1 MSITIDN
8 AEVEALLA
16 DLTATTRRAAPDL
29 LLDLLTRERAR
40 VAGDR
45 ERDRAAAIASG
56 RLLHERTHASAL
68 VDPRPIDEILAY
80 DENGLPV

>member
-16 DLTATTRRAAPDL
+16 DLTATTHRAAPDL
-29 LLDLLTRERAR
+29 LLELLRRERAR
-40 VAGDR
+40 VEDEA
-45 ERDRAAAIASG
+45 ERCIAEDLAADEAMRRRFSG
-56 RLLHERTHASAL
+56 SPNVDART
-68 VDPRPIDEILAY
+68 IEEILAY

>member
-16 DLTATTRRAAPDL
+16 DLTATTHRAAPDL
-29 LLDLLTRERAR
+29 LLELLRRERAR
-40 VAGDR
+40 VEEDR
-45 ERDRAAAIASG
+45 EHDRAAAIASG
-56 RLLHERTHASAL
+56 RLLHERWKAAAE
-68 VDPRPIDEILAY
+68 VDPRPIEEILAY